1 MIRILILLLALIQV
15 TSSQT
20 DLSTPESC
28 PNSHVRE
35 GHCYRD
41 FVKFSRIKSDVTSS
55 LLCCRLDL
63 YKDCLTQELP
73 EACHPGIID
82 ITYGDDQELKES
94 CFGTNHRSIEC
105 SIAFN
110 QNVVIGVFACLVFL
124 SLIFSLVSCLKTI
137 LSCCCIPEP
146 STRIS
151 DSFKV

>member
-1 MIRILILLLALIQV
+1 MIWILVLYLVNIQV

-20 DLSTPESC
+20 DVPTPESC

-73 EACHPGIID
+73 QPCHVGIMD
-82 ITYGDDQELKES
+82 IAYGDDQDLKES
-94 CFGTNHRSIEC
+94 CIGTNHLSLEC
-105 SIAFN
+105 TIAFN
-110 QNVVIGVFACLVFL
+110 QNVVIGIFACLVFL

-146 STRIS
+146 PTRIS